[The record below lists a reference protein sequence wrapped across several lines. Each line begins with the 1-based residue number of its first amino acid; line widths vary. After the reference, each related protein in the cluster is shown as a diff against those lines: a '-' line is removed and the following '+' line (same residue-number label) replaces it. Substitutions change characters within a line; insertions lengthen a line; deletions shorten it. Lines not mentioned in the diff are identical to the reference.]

1 MNKKSIIVF
10 CPNPSSLYT
19 VSVCELLLN
28 RGYSI
33 DHIIVRKFTFK
44 RFRTEFSRD
53 GKRLLIKIWKKLF
66 LKEAAYPKGTDSLPL
81 FRSNNKL
88 KIRNVR
94 EFKKNGTKILY
105 CNTLNDQIV
114 EDTLKMYDDKLV
126 VFTGGGIIR
135 KNILDVAGDGVINC
149 HMGILPRYKGMDLPE
164 WCILENK
171 TEELGITLHFMDTG
185 IDTGYILRK
194 VKIPLKGYT
203 CIKSLRNS
211 FEPIMVKSM
220 VDVVDDYL
228 NGRIK
233 PLKQESE
240 NRRQYF
246 IVHKKLYD
254 LVDSKLK
261 KRTTIANKKSKIQF
275 I

>member
-81 FRSNNKL
+81 FRSNNEL

-194 VKIPLKGYT
+194 VKIPLKGHT